1 VEQDVSRDPQAVSRQ
16 LCDFLRAEIL
26 AEGIAFD
33 EATPLA
39 QLGVDSLSIVE
50 MLVFIERRFGVGMPE
65 SALTHANLRSVSAL
79 ARCVCDVARGA
90 ASEAER
96 P

>member
-1 VEQDVSRDPQAVSRQ
+1 VEQNVAPDPQAVSQQ

-33 EATPLA
+33 DATPLA

-50 MLVFIERRFGVGMPE
+50 MLVFIERQFGVGVPE
-65 SALTHANLRSVSAL
+65 SALTHANLQSVSAL

-90 ASEAER
+90 APETER